1 MILKFLNERVLF
13 DLMLLV
19 VCLTFISRCF
29 NFPIFM
35 CRTEVDGGGFN
46 GYATPI
52 CFLSCVKEGILFHQQ
67 FVHDCC

>member
-13 DLMLLV
+13 DLMQLV

-29 NFPIFM
+29 NLLNFM
-35 CRTEVDGGGFN
+35 SGAKVDKGGFN

-52 CFLSCVKEGILFHQQ
+52 HFLSCEKEGI
-67 FVHDCC
+67 